1 MPASDLDFAEAVD
14 LAQEAMAYVSDY
26 FLEKWDMAA
35 RWLALREKVT
45 PEAAREFWFDV

>member
-1 MPASDLDFAEAVD
+1 MAASDRDFAEAVE
-14 LAQEAMAYVSDY
+14 LAQEAMVYVSEY
-26 FLEKWDMAA
+26 ALEKRDMAA